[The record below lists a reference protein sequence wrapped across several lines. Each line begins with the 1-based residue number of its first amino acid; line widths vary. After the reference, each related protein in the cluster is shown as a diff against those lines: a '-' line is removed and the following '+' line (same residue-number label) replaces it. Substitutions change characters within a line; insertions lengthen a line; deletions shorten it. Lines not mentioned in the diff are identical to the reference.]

1 MVTMKKLIPL
11 VAIAALTGCGG
22 SSASTDTTVAP
33 DTTQAA
39 ASAPTNPNAKVGTV
53 TVDVT
58 VGDNTGE
65 GRREEVA
72 LGSQVTL
79 NITNPAADDE
89 FHLHGYDLSL
99 GETNKG
105 ETASITFTAD
115 KAGEFE
121 VESHMSEE
129 LILTIVVK

>member
-1 MVTMKKLIPL
+1 MVTMKKSIPL
-11 VAIAALTGCGG
+11 VAVVALAGCGG
-22 SSASTDTTVAP
+22 STGSTDTTVAP

-39 ASAPTNPNAKVGTV
+39 ASAPTNPNAKVGAV
-53 TVDVT
+53 TIDVT
-58 VGDNTGE
+58 VGENSGE
-65 GRREEVA
+65 ERVENVV

-79 NITNPAADDE
+79 NITNPDADDE

-99 GETNKG
+99 GETKKG
-105 ETASITFTAD
+105 ESASITFTAD

-121 VESHMSEE
+121 VESHKTEE